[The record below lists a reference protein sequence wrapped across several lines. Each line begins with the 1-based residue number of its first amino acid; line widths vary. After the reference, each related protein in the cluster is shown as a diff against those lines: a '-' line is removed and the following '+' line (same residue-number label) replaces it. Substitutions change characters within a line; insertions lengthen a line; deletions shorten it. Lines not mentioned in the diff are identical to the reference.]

1 MKMIISSKLTVM
13 SQQMKMMKIKVIYT
27 YVFLMGHKIVL
38 TLLYHTKIAQSAM
51 LYWSFIKKGMKTAI
65 GSYTTRKKGQNYS

>member
-1 MKMIISSKLTVM
+1 MKMIISSQLTVM

-27 YVFLMGHKIVL
+27 YVFLMGHQIVL

-65 GSYTTRKKGQNYS
+65 GSYTTRKMGQNYS

>member
-1 MKMIISSKLTVM
+1 MKMIISSQLTVM

-27 YVFLMGHKIVL
+27 YVFLMGHQIVL

-51 LYWSFIKKGMKTAI
+51 LYWSFIKKGMKIAI
-65 GSYTTRKKGQNYS
+65 GSYTTRKMGQNYS